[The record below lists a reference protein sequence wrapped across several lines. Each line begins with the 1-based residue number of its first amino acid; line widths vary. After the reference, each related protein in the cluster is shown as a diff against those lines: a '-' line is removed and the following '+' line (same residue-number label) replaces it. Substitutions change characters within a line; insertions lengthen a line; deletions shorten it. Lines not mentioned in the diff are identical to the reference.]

1 MYISTVRYFIPED
14 GDNEL
19 QPNIFLA
26 PKSRQPGHPP
36 TLGQIKQAFPL
47 LGRYHY
53 RFKTSIGG
61 NNSNDTHNNTKHH
74 LAVWMDCI
82 DDQMP
87 VPVWQSQIVAKITRI
102 GVEEEEEDDD
112 DEDFRRPTASQP
124 TSANVAVGV
133 PLSRA
138 PSQPPQQQQQQPPRP
153 APPPPPPQQHS
164 SAPSFDLFGDGPSV
178 PATTTNTTTT
188 HQPHNMSANLFDTAP
203 VPASTTSSSLFDMS
217 YQPTTGTHHN
227 ASTSSSSNHT
237 SMHHSDF
244 LGMTTAPSPPVSG
257 NYGGYAPQQQQQQQR
272 STSNNSSSAF
282 GTSNS
287 SNNSGGA
294 FGDLA
299 WK

>member
-61 NNSNDTHNNTKHH
+61 NNSNDTHNNTKHQ

-112 DEDFRRPTASQP
+112 DDEDFRRPTASQP

-133 PLSRA
+133 PLSHA
-138 PSQPPQQQQQQPPRP
+138 PSQPPQQQQPPRP
-153 APPPPPPQQHS
+153 APPQQHP
-164 SAPSFDLFGDGPSV
+164 SAPSFDLFGNGPSV
-178 PATTTNTTTT
+178 PATTTNNTTTT

-257 NYGGYAPQQQQQQQR
+257 NYGGYAPQQQQQQQQR